1 MQIKIN
7 STYQTLKDIYPE
19 QLFLTKKETAKVLG
33 ISESGILNY
42 MNSNSLKLK
51 STKFGTSSKSAVR
64 IKLSDL
70 ANFIDKLSSLEGEI
84 LWGIKQL

>member
-84 LWGIKQL
+84 L